1 MGKGKG
7 GNPNYPSTHPGNK
20 SGGDRGNTKKWF
32 KIAFSIF
39 FLGGNVREVKNEMI
53 NSEEREQP
61 DGELEGGEEW
71 ADPE

>member
-1 MGKGKG
+1 
-7 GNPNYPSTHPGNK
+7 
-20 SGGDRGNTKKWF
+20 
-32 KIAFSIF
+32 
-39 FLGGNVREVKNEMI
+39 LGGNVREVKNEMI

>member
-1 MGKGKG
+1 
-7 GNPNYPSTHPGNK
+7 
-20 SGGDRGNTKKWF
+20 
-32 KIAFSIF
+32 
-39 FLGGNVREVKNEMI
+39 VKNEMI